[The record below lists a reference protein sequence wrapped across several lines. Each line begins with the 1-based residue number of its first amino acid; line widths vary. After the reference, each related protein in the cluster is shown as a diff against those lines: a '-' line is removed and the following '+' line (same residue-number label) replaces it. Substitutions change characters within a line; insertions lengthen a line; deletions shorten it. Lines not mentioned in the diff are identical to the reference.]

1 MDRLEK
7 LAKELDSKDKLNK
20 FKSEFI
26 YPDDKLYFDGNS
38 LGMLSKQTKE
48 TLKKVIND
56 EWGQNLISSWNNSW
70 INLPNKVSKK
80 ISKILNSNEAE
91 IYVGGTTSLNLY
103 KLLLSLIKRKNSIIN
118 ISTDNL
124 NFPSDKYICEGICND
139 YNLKFNL
146 LEYDNYLPDV
156 DLLEQFI
163 KNNKGIIVLSLVTYK
178 SSYRYPV
185 KKINRICQEND
196 SIVIWDLSHAIGA
209 IDIDM
214 KINDID
220 FAIGCTYK
228 YLNGGPGS
236 PAFIYVR
243 PDLIKKCYPILRGW
257 LGHKAPFDFTN
268 TFEKSA
274 SIAMMRVGTPP
285 VIQTAILEKALDI
298 FQGINFYE
306 LREESIKLSDLL
318 IKMVE
323 QKCPDLHLESPI
335 NSSDRGSQVSF
346 SHPSGYAIMQAL
358 IDRNIVGDFRAPNII
373 RFGITPLYINEDDII
388 QTVKVLRE
396 ILSNRLWENPIYLN
410 RKKVT

>member
-1 MDRLEK
+1 MN
-7 LAKELDSKDKLNK
+7 S
-20 FKSEFI
+20 I
-26 YPDDKLYFDGNS
+26 YRKALFNIPPGMIYLDGNS
-38 LGMLSKQTKE
+38 LGPPVKE
-48 TLKKVIND
+48 IESISNKVIVE
-56 EWGQNLISSWNNSW
+56 EWGG
-70 INLPNKVSKK
+70 K
-80 ISKILNSNEAE
+80 
-91 IYVGGTTSLNLY
+91 
-103 KLLLSLIKRKNSIIN
+103 LIKGWNESNWMEQPLTVGNKIANIIGGDKGSIVAGDTLSIKTYQALAAAIKLKPKRN
-118 ISTDNL
+118 IILTDID
-124 NFPSDKYICEGICND
+124 NFPSDIYIAEGLID
-139 YNLKFNL
+139 
-146 LEYDNYLPDV
+146 
-156 DLLEQFI
+156 
-163 KNNKGIIVLSLVTYK
+163 SLNSNFELQK
-178 SSYRYPV
+178 V
-185 KKINRICQEND
+185 KKENILSSLNENVNVVLLTHVNYRTGAMFD
-196 SIVIWDLSHAIGA
+196 IEKVTKKVHENGSTMIWDLAHSAGA
-209 IDIDM
+209 VPLDL
-214 KINDID
+214 KVINCE
-220 FAIGCTYK
+220 FAVGCTYK
-228 YLNGGPGS
+228 FLNGGPGS

-274 SIAMMRVGTPP
+274 SIEMMRVGTPP

-298 FQGINFYE
+298 FQGINFNE
-306 LREESIKLSDLL
+306 LREESIKLSDFL

>member
-1 MDRLEK
+1 MN
-7 LAKELDSKDKLNK
+7 S
-20 FKSEFI
+20 I
-26 YPDDKLYFDGNS
+26 YRKALFNIPPGMIYLDGNS
-38 LGMLSKQTKE
+38 LGPPVKE
-48 TLKKVIND
+48 IESISNKVIVE
-56 EWGQNLISSWNNSW
+56 EWGG
-70 INLPNKVSKK
+70 K
-80 ISKILNSNEAE
+80 
-91 IYVGGTTSLNLY
+91 
-103 KLLLSLIKRKNSIIN
+103 LIKGWNESNWMEQPLTVGNKIANIIGGDKGSIVAGDTLSIKTYQALAAAIKLNPKRN
-118 ISTDNL
+118 IILTDID
-124 NFPSDKYICEGICND
+124 NFPSDIYIAEGLID
-139 YNLKFNL
+139 
-146 LEYDNYLPDV
+146 
-156 DLLEQFI
+156 
-163 KNNKGIIVLSLVTYK
+163 SLNSNFELQK
-178 SSYRYPV
+178 V
-185 KKINRICQEND
+185 KKENIISSLNENVNVVLLTHVNYRTGAMFD
-196 SIVIWDLSHAIGA
+196 IEKVTKKVHENGSTMIWDLAHSAGA
-209 IDIDM
+209 VPLDL
-214 KINDID
+214 KVINCE
-220 FAIGCTYK
+220 FAVGCTYK
-228 YLNGGPGS
+228 FLNGGPGS

-274 SIAMMRVGTPP
+274 SIEMMRVGTPP

-298 FQGINFYE
+298 FEGINFNE
-306 LREESIKLSDLL
+306 LREESIKLSDFL

>member
-1 MDRLEK
+1 MN
-7 LAKELDSKDKLNK
+7 S
-20 FKSEFI
+20 I
-26 YPDDKLYFDGNS
+26 YRKPLFNIPPGMIYLDGNS
-38 LGMLSKQTKE
+38 LGPPVKEIESKSN
-48 TLKKVIND
+48 KVIVE
-56 EWGQNLISSWNNSW
+56 EWGG
-70 INLPNKVSKK
+70 K
-80 ISKILNSNEAE
+80 
-91 IYVGGTTSLNLY
+91 
-103 KLLLSLIKRKNSIIN
+103 LIKGWNESNWMEQPLTVGNKIANIIGGDKGSIVAGDTLSIKTYQALAAAIKLKPKRN
-118 ISTDNL
+118 IILTDID
-124 NFPSDKYICEGICND
+124 NFPSDIYIAEGLID
-139 YNLKFNL
+139 
-146 LEYDNYLPDV
+146 
-156 DLLEQFI
+156 
-163 KNNKGIIVLSLVTYK
+163 SLNSNFELQK
-178 SSYRYPV
+178 V
-185 KKINRICQEND
+185 KKENIISSLNENVNVVLLTHVNYRTGAMFD
-196 SIVIWDLSHAIGA
+196 IEKVTKKVHENGSTMIWDLAHSAGA
-209 IDIDM
+209 VPLDL
-214 KINDID
+214 KVINCE
-220 FAIGCTYK
+220 FAVGCTYK
-228 YLNGGPGS
+228 FLNGGPGS

-274 SIAMMRVGTPP
+274 SIEMMRVGTPP

-298 FQGINFYE
+298 FQGINFNE

-396 ILSNRLWENPIYLN
+396 ILSNRLWENPIYIN

>member
-1 MDRLEK
+1 MNSIYR
-7 LAKELDSKDKLNK
+7 KELFNIPPGM
-20 FKSEFI
+20 I
-26 YPDDKLYFDGNS
+26 YLDGNS
-38 LGMLSKQTKE
+38 LGPPVKE
-48 TLKKVIND
+48 IESISNKVIVE
-56 EWGQNLISSWNNSW
+56 EWGG
-70 INLPNKVSKK
+70 K
-80 ISKILNSNEAE
+80 
-91 IYVGGTTSLNLY
+91 
-103 KLLLSLIKRKNSIIN
+103 LIKGWNESNWMEQPLTVGNKIANIIGGDKGSIVAGDTLSIKTYQALAAAIKLKPKRN
-118 ISTDNL
+118 IILTDID
-124 NFPSDKYICEGICND
+124 NFPSDIYIAEGLID
-139 YNLKFNL
+139 
-146 LEYDNYLPDV
+146 
-156 DLLEQFI
+156 
-163 KNNKGIIVLSLVTYK
+163 SLNSNFELQK
-178 SSYRYPV
+178 V
-185 KKINRICQEND
+185 KKENIISSLNENVNVVLLTHVNYRTGVMFD
-196 SIVIWDLSHAIGA
+196 IEKVTKKVHENGSTMIWDLAHSAGA
-209 IDIDM
+209 VPLDL
-214 KINDID
+214 KVINCE
-220 FAIGCTYK
+220 FAVGCTYK
-228 YLNGGPGS
+228 FLNGGPGS

-274 SIAMMRVGTPP
+274 SIEMMRVGTPP

-298 FQGINFYE
+298 FQGINFNE
-306 LREESIKLSDLL
+306 LREESIKLSDFL

-396 ILSNRLWENPIYLN
+396 ILSNRLWENPIYIN

>member
-1 MDRLEK
+1 MN
-7 LAKELDSKDKLNK
+7 S
-20 FKSEFI
+20 I
-26 YPDDKLYFDGNS
+26 YRKALFNIPPGMIYLDGNS
-38 LGMLSKQTKE
+38 LGPPVKE
-48 TLKKVIND
+48 IESISNKVIVE
-56 EWGQNLISSWNNSW
+56 EWGGNLIKGWNESNW
-70 INLPNKVSKK
+70 MEQPLTVGNKIANIIGGDKGSIVAGDTLSIKTYQALAAAIK
-80 ISKILNSNEAE
+80 LKPKRNIIL
-91 IYVGGTTSLNLY
+91 
-103 KLLLSLIKRKNSIIN
+103 
-118 ISTDNL
+118 TDID
-124 NFPSDKYICEGICND
+124 NFPSDIYIAEGLID
-139 YNLKFNL
+139 
-146 LEYDNYLPDV
+146 
-156 DLLEQFI
+156 
-163 KNNKGIIVLSLVTYK
+163 SLNSNFELQK
-178 SSYRYPV
+178 V
-185 KKINRICQEND
+185 KKENIISSLNENVNVVLLTHVNYRTGAMFD
-196 SIVIWDLSHAIGA
+196 IEKVTKKVHENGSTMIWDLAHSAGA
-209 IDIDM
+209 VPLDL
-214 KINDID
+214 KVINCE
-220 FAIGCTYK
+220 FAVGCTYK
-228 YLNGGPGS
+228 FLNGGPGS

-274 SIAMMRVGTPP
+274 SIEMMRVGTPP

-298 FQGINFYE
+298 FQGINFNE

-396 ILSNRLWENPIYLN
+396 ILSNRLWENPIYIN

>member
-1 MDRLEK
+1 MN
-7 LAKELDSKDKLNK
+7 S
-20 FKSEFI
+20 I
-26 YPDDKLYFDGNS
+26 YRKALFNIPPGMIYLDGNS
-38 LGMLSKQTKE
+38 LGPPVKE
-48 TLKKVIND
+48 IESISNKVIVE
-56 EWGQNLISSWNNSW
+56 EWGG
-70 INLPNKVSKK
+70 K
-80 ISKILNSNEAE
+80 
-91 IYVGGTTSLNLY
+91 
-103 KLLLSLIKRKNSIIN
+103 LIKGWNESNWMEQPLTVGNKIANIIGGYKGSIVAGDTLSIKTYQALAAAIKLKPKRN
-118 ISTDNL
+118 IILTDID
-124 NFPSDKYICEGICND
+124 NFPSDIYIAEGLID
-139 YNLKFNL
+139 
-146 LEYDNYLPDV
+146 
-156 DLLEQFI
+156 
-163 KNNKGIIVLSLVTYK
+163 SLNSNFELQK
-178 SSYRYPV
+178 V
-185 KKINRICQEND
+185 KKENIISSLNENVNVVLLTHVNYRTGAMFD
-196 SIVIWDLSHAIGA
+196 LEKVTKKVHENGSTMIWDLAHSAGA
-209 IDIDM
+209 VPLDL
-214 KINDID
+214 KVINCE
-220 FAIGCTYK
+220 FAVGCTYK
-228 YLNGGPGS
+228 FLNGGPGS

-274 SIAMMRVGTPP
+274 SIEMMRVGTPP

-298 FQGINFYE
+298 FQGINFNE
-306 LREESIKLSDLL
+306 LREESIKLSDFL

-323 QKCPDLHLESPI
+323 QKCPDLHLESPT

>member
-1 MDRLEK
+1 MN
-7 LAKELDSKDKLNK
+7 S
-20 FKSEFI
+20 I
-26 YPDDKLYFDGNS
+26 YRKALFNIPPGMIYLDGNS
-38 LGMLSKQTKE
+38 LGPPVKE
-48 TLKKVIND
+48 IESISNKVIVE
-56 EWGQNLISSWNNSW
+56 EWGG
-70 INLPNKVSKK
+70 K
-80 ISKILNSNEAE
+80 
-91 IYVGGTTSLNLY
+91 
-103 KLLLSLIKRKNSIIN
+103 LIKGWNESNWMEQPLTVGNKIADIIGGDKGSIVAGDTLSIKTYQALAAAIKLKPKRN
-118 ISTDNL
+118 IILTDID
-124 NFPSDKYICEGICND
+124 NFPSDIYIAEGLID
-139 YNLKFNL
+139 
-146 LEYDNYLPDV
+146 
-156 DLLEQFI
+156 
-163 KNNKGIIVLSLVTYK
+163 SLNSNFELQK
-178 SSYRYPV
+178 V
-185 KKINRICQEND
+185 KKENIISSLNENVNVVLLTHVNYRTGAMFD
-196 SIVIWDLSHAIGA
+196 IEKVTKKVHENGSTMIWDLAHSAGAVPLDLKAI
-209 IDIDM
+209 
-214 KINDID
+214 KCE
-220 FAIGCTYK
+220 FAVGCTYK
-228 YLNGGPGS
+228 FLNGGPGS

-274 SIAMMRVGTPP
+274 SIEMMRVGTPP

-298 FQGINFYE
+298 FQGINFNE

-396 ILSNRLWENPIYLN
+396 ILSNRLWENPIYIN

>member
-1 MDRLEK
+1 MN
-7 LAKELDSKDKLNK
+7 S
-20 FKSEFI
+20 I
-26 YPDDKLYFDGNS
+26 YRKALFNIPPGMIYLDGNS
-38 LGMLSKQTKE
+38 LGPPVKE
-48 TLKKVIND
+48 IESISNKVIVE
-56 EWGQNLISSWNNSW
+56 EWGG
-70 INLPNKVSKK
+70 
-80 ISKILNSNEAE
+80 E
-91 IYVGGTTSLNLY
+91 
-103 KLLLSLIKRKNSIIN
+103 LIKGWNESNWMEQPLTVGNKIANIIGGDKGSIVAGDTLSIKTYQALAAAIKLKPKRN
-118 ISTDNL
+118 IILTDID
-124 NFPSDKYICEGICND
+124 NFPSDIYIAEGLID
-139 YNLKFNL
+139 
-146 LEYDNYLPDV
+146 
-156 DLLEQFI
+156 
-163 KNNKGIIVLSLVTYK
+163 SLNSNFELQK
-178 SSYRYPV
+178 V
-185 KKINRICQEND
+185 KKENIISSLNENVNVVLLTHVNYRTGAMFD
-196 SIVIWDLSHAIGA
+196 IEKVTKKVHENGSTMIWDLAHSAGA
-209 IDIDM
+209 VPLDL
-214 KINDID
+214 KVINCE
-220 FAIGCTYK
+220 FAVGCTYK
-228 YLNGGPGS
+228 FLNGGPGS

-274 SIAMMRVGTPP
+274 SIEMMRVGTPP

-298 FQGINFYE
+298 FQGINFNE

-396 ILSNRLWENPIYLN
+396 ILSNRLWENPIYIN

>member
-1 MDRLEK
+1 MN
-7 LAKELDSKDKLNK
+7 S
-20 FKSEFI
+20 I
-26 YPDDKLYFDGNS
+26 YRKALFNIPPGMIYLDGNS
-38 LGMLSKQTKE
+38 LGPPVKE
-48 TLKKVIND
+48 IESISNKVIVE
-56 EWGQNLISSWNNSW
+56 EWGGKLVKGWNESNW
-70 INLPNKVSKK
+70 MEQPLTVGNKIANIIGGDKGSIVAGDTLSIKTYQALAAAIK
-80 ISKILNSNEAE
+80 LKPKRNIIL
-91 IYVGGTTSLNLY
+91 
-103 KLLLSLIKRKNSIIN
+103 
-118 ISTDNL
+118 TDID
-124 NFPSDKYICEGICND
+124 NFPSDIYIAEGLID
-139 YNLKFNL
+139 
-146 LEYDNYLPDV
+146 
-156 DLLEQFI
+156 
-163 KNNKGIIVLSLVTYK
+163 SLNSNFELQK
-178 SSYRYPV
+178 V
-185 KKINRICQEND
+185 KKENIISSLNENVNVVLLTHVNYRTGAMFD
-196 SIVIWDLSHAIGA
+196 IEKVTKQVHENGSTMIWDLAHSAGA
-209 IDIDM
+209 VPLDL
-214 KINDID
+214 KVINCE
-220 FAIGCTYK
+220 FAVGCTYK
-228 YLNGGPGS
+228 FLNGGPGS

-274 SIAMMRVGTPP
+274 SIEMMRVGTPP

-298 FQGINFYE
+298 FQGINFNE

-396 ILSNRLWENPIYLN
+396 ILSNRLWENPIYIN

>member
-1 MDRLEK
+1 MN
-7 LAKELDSKDKLNK
+7 S
-20 FKSEFI
+20 I
-26 YPDDKLYFDGNS
+26 YRKALFNIPPGMIYLDGNS
-38 LGMLSKQTKE
+38 LGPPVKE
-48 TLKKVIND
+48 IESISNKVIVE
-56 EWGQNLISSWNNSW
+56 EWGG
-70 INLPNKVSKK
+70 K
-80 ISKILNSNEAE
+80 
-91 IYVGGTTSLNLY
+91 
-103 KLLLSLIKRKNSIIN
+103 LIKGWNESNWMEQPLTVGNKIANIIGGDKGSIVAGDTLSIKTYQALAAAIKLNPKRN
-118 ISTDNL
+118 IILTDID
-124 NFPSDKYICEGICND
+124 NFPSDIYIAEGLID
-139 YNLKFNL
+139 
-146 LEYDNYLPDV
+146 
-156 DLLEQFI
+156 
-163 KNNKGIIVLSLVTYK
+163 SLNSNFELQK
-178 SSYRYPV
+178 V
-185 KKINRICQEND
+185 KKENIISSLNENVNVVLLTHVNYRTGAMFD
-196 SIVIWDLSHAIGA
+196 IEKVTKKVHENGSTMIWDLAHSAGA
-209 IDIDM
+209 VPLDL
-214 KINDID
+214 KVINCE
-220 FAIGCTYK
+220 FAVGCTYK
-228 YLNGGPGS
+228 FLNGGPGS

-274 SIAMMRVGTPP
+274 SIEMMRVGTPP

-298 FQGINFYE
+298 FQGINFNE
-306 LREESIKLSDLL
+306 LREESIKLSDFL

-396 ILSNRLWENPIYLN
+396 ILSNRLWENPIYIN